1 MSKKPGNPKS
11 AFCAII
17 LVMSIR
23 LGAIGAALLLCLC
36 GASHLFPQPGP
47 PAAQRETLVAY
58 LAGQGITDA
67 RVLAAMRK
75 VPRELFV
82 DPPYLD
88 SAYRNAPLPIGEGQT
103 ISQPFVV
110 AFMTQALRLKGGERV
125 LEVGTGSGYQAAI
138 LAETARE
145 VYTVEIK
152 EGLAKKAQ
160 ARLDRLGYGNVHVL
174 VGDGYKGLPQH
185 APYDA
190 IMVTASAGKIPRPL
204 LGQLAEGG
212 RLIMPVGSDPYS
224 QELTLVEKK
233 GGKLYTTLLGEVVF
247 VRMTGEVEKS
257 R

>member
-1 MSKKPGNPKS
+1 
-11 AFCAII
+11 
-17 LVMSIR
+17 
-23 LGAIGAALLLCLC
+23 
-36 GASHLFPQPGP
+36 
-47 PAAQRETLVAY
+47 
-58 LAGQGITDA
+58 
-67 RVLAAMRK
+67 
-75 VPRELFV
+75 
-82 DPPYLD
+82 
-88 SAYRNAPLPIGEGQT
+88 
-103 ISQPFVV
+103 
-110 AFMTQALRLKGGERV
+110 MTQVLRLKGGERV

-138 LAETARE
+138 LAEMARE

-174 VGDGYKGLPQH
+174 VGDGYAGLPRH
-185 APYDA
+185 APFDA
-190 IMVTASAGKIPRPL
+190 IIVTASAGKIPKPL

-233 GGKLYTTLLGEVVF
+233 GGKLYTSLLGEVVF

>member
-1 MSKKPGNPKS
+1 MAVG
-11 AFCAII
+11 AVL
-17 LVMSIR
+17 LV
-23 LGAIGAALLLCLC
+23 CLC
-36 GASHLFPQPGP
+36 AGPQLSAQSGT

-67 RVLAAMRK
+67 RVLAALRK

-82 DPPYLD
+82 DPPYID
-88 SAYRNAPLPIGEGQT
+88 SAYRNTPLPIGEGQT

-110 AFMTQALRLKGGERV
+110 AYMTQALRLKGGEKV
-125 LEVGTGSGYQAAI
+125 LEVGTGSGYQAAV

-145 VYTVEIK
+145 VYTIEIK

-160 ARLDRLGYGNVHVL
+160 ARLDRLGYANVHVL
-174 VGDGYKGLPQH
+174 VGDGYGGLPRH

-190 IMVTASAGKIPRPL
+190 IMVTASAGKIPEPL
-204 LGQLAEGG
+204 LAQLAEGG

-224 QELTLVEKK
+224 QELTLVEKR
-233 GGKLYTTLLGEVVF
+233 GGKLHTTLLGGVIF